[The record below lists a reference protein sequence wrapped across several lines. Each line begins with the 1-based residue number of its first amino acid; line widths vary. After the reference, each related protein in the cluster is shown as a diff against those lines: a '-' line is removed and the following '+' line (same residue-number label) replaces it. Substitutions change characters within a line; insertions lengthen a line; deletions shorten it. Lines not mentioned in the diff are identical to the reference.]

1 MIFLL
6 IIFFQTS
13 EAAATDTEGGD
24 GKDKNDETPEFVY
37 KSLSFEEMAG
47 VNFTTGFL
55 FWHNNYLKAEQFY
68 YLKWIFI

>member
-55 FWHNNYLKAEQFY
+55 F
-68 YLKWIFI
+68 